1 MVWLVG
7 MYGQARLAPR
17 PMQTGLKAVA
27 SLVPIDRGRRELII
41 GDRHWKHIDTVLN
54 QKSPNSGTDESLR
67 RVRVCTRCYAVAS
80 LKVRC
85 HMQVASVSL
94 V

>member
-41 GDRHWKHIDTVLN
+41 GDRQTGKKLETHRHRIKPKKPK
-54 QKSPNSGTDESLR
+54 QR
-67 RVRVCTRCYAVAS
+67 Y
-80 LKVRC
+80 
-85 HMQVASVSL
+85 
-94 V
+94 